1 MMLSLGHSSF
11 LYGQEYDASV
21 GLNALISKNYRLGST
36 LLDPFVDN
44 LGAHIHRDTVY
55 FSTNEKIR
63 NVKQYVN
70 KDNSYFY
77 NLYKA
82 PLNDVNKNQQLLVKG
97 SIRSELNESL
107 PVITKNGNTMYY
119 TGNYIKNDRIHKN
132 LNILKATKKN
142 GIWGNIEYISLNS
155 EAHSNG
161 QAVLNDSETKM
172 YFVSDRDSI
181 SGNTDIYEVAV
192 TKTGVFSIPKKLG
205 DLINTS
211 ANEIA
216 PYITKNNE
224 LYFSSDRQGGFG
236 GFDIFYIDLNNKEL
250 APINLGSTINSV
262 ADDFAFSIH
271 MANSKGFLTSNRS
284 GSKLNLYTV
293 EEKEPIQKIIKD
305 YQKKEEQF
313 KLDKKYQITLQ
324 ENKIIAPNNLG
335 FLPGENGL
343 NKEGKEFLDYLISYI
358 RKNPAAVIDV
368 NSFIK
373 TGTLSN
379 DLVNER
385 IAHVIDEINK
395 TTKYAYNFKIK
406 SKKLEPTKRNTAAGI
421 AFYFDYNSSY
431 LSALNKEQ
439 LMDIA
444 KTLKGDAS
452 AMVVFSTHTDSR
464 GSDAYNTWLSQR
476 RLEAIQNFYTKKGI
490 SKDQISGKA
499 YGETLL
505 INKCTNGVNCT
516 EEEHV
521 INRRV
526 GYEIIPQKTFVKLK
540 E

>member
-1 MMLSLGHSSF
+1 
-11 LYGQEYDASV
+11 
-21 GLNALISKNYRLGST
+21 
-36 LLDPFVDN
+36 
-44 LGAHIHRDTVY
+44 
-55 FSTNEKIR
+55 
-63 NVKQYVN
+63 
-70 KDNSYFY
+70 
-77 NLYKA
+77 
-82 PLNDVNKNQQLLVKG
+82 
-97 SIRSELNESL
+97 
-107 PVITKNGNTMYY
+107 
-119 TGNYIKNDRIHKN
+119 
-132 LNILKATKKN
+132 
-142 GIWGNIEYISLNS
+142 
-155 EAHSNG
+155 
-161 QAVLNDSETKM
+161 
-172 YFVSDRDSI
+172 
-181 SGNTDIYEVAV
+181 
-192 TKTGVFSIPKKLG
+192 
-205 DLINTS
+205 
-211 ANEIA
+211 
-216 PYITKNNE
+216 
-224 LYFSSDRQGGFG
+224 
-236 GFDIFYIDLNNKEL
+236 
-250 APINLGSTINSV
+250 
-262 ADDFAFSIH
+262 

-324 ENKIIAPNNLG
+324 ENKIIALNNLG

-385 IAHVIDEINK
+385 ISHVIDEINK
-395 TTKYAYNFKIK
+395 TTNYAYNFRIK

-444 KTLKGDAS
+444 KTLNGDAS

-464 GSDAYNTWLSQR
+464 GSDAYNMWLSQR
-476 RLEAIQNFYTKKGI
+476 RLESIPNFYTKMGI

-505 INKCTNGVNCT
+505 INKCTTGVNCT